1 MIVGDLKLEKNIG
14 KGSFC
19 EVYLT
24 SKKDDTKKY
33 ATKKIERAK
42 IENTEAIKYLRNEA
56 IIIKNLN
63 HPNIIKIEDIKKS
76 KNNFYIVMEFCN
88 GGTLS
93 KALEKYE
100 SKYGSPFPEEIVQH
114 FMRQIIN
121 AFKYIHKQK
130 LIHRDIILDNIL
142 LNFETEED
150 KNNLNLMKATVK
162 IIDFGF
168 TFKKSKTGLKYAFSG
183 SPINMDDPIILK
195 KLNSSG
201 KTRKLGSHQKEDILS
216 LGNIC
221 YKMLKGKD
229 SLDIEYMEELDI
241 KDEKGIYKV
250 PDTFSKEAISFLNG
264 MLLYNPLLRLNCE
277 QLSRH
282 NFLIK
287 NVKDFQKIKKKV
299 IVPKRRKTIW
309 SIFEPDFGNELNKK
323 DDIKFSEPN
332 EEKEEL

>member
-1 MIVGDLKLEKNIG
+1 MIVGDFKLEKNIG

-42 IENTEAIKYLRNEA
+42 IENTEAMKYLRNEA

-121 AFKYIHKQK
+121 AFKYIHKQR

-168 TFKKSKTGLKYAFSG
+168 TFKKSKTGLKYAFLG

-201 KTRKLGSHQKEDILS
+201 KTGKLGSHQKEDILS

-229 SLDIEYMEELDI
+229 TLDIEYMEELDI

-250 PDTFSKEAISFLNG
+250 PDTFSKEAITFLNG

-287 NVKDFQKIKKKV
+287 NVKDFQKIKKK
-299 IVPKRRKTIW
+299 
-309 SIFEPDFGNELNKK
+309 SYCA
-323 DDIKFSEPN
+323 
-332 EEKEEL
+332 